1 MHMFVMSQKAMD
13 EASKAIRVMNRK
25 SQVNISFMRTVRVLT
40 CSTYRPRPSPS
51 PARNSRQTQRE
62 ALTI

>member
-25 SQVNISFMRTVRVLT
+25 SLVKNSFMHTVRPY
-40 CSTYRPRPSPS
+40 SIAY
-51 PARNSRQTQRE
+51 
-62 ALTI
+62 